1 MLVLTMY
8 GILIAEHIRCS
19 CFSNRLR
26 RLASAYFFTGKDL
39 KYEHR
44 EERKSKD
51 EEIFN

>member
-1 MLVLTMY
+1 MLVL
-8 GILIAEHIRCS
+8 ILYRTLTAERIRCS
-19 CFSNRLR
+19 CFSNGLG